1 MYSNSRF
8 FFLVWN
14 YKQAVVKK
22 KKKKII
28 FSQVLQLKKQR
39 SYKNSKLILYKEVC
53 LSQCINDLLRG
64 IYSHCVLAFSY
75 SHCGI

>member
-8 FFLVWN
+8 FFSCLEL
-14 YKQAVVKK
+14 QTGCSKK